1 MAPPAIR
8 PFSSV
13 SILAL
18 GGALAWA
25 IAPSA
30 AAQSFTGLPYPLGTT
45 TGTGPRGLAV
55 GDLNHDGVPDVVTNN
70 GASTVS
76 GSVAVFLGLPGG
88 GLGPS
93 TIIPWGT
100 GTPGTT
106 DGNAFLAD
114 INGDSN
120 LDFVFCNGSSSFGYG
135 ASAAIGSGTGLLS
148 TPASITT
155 STASVTHA
163 GAAADFTGEGLIDF
177 VMVSFGSN
185 AFYPR
190 FGTGSGA
197 FSAQPDIAFPSPDGT
212 VNGNLGV
219 EDVDNDGDLDWSSA
233 RFYSAGN
240 CGFSIFLNSG
250 GLFTKVNY
258 PGTSTSSG
266 VHEGITFGDFD
277 EDGDHD
283 AVLVNDSAN
292 QLLLFTNSGAPGF
305 TFSPSSV
312 QAPLA
317 LSGGPRNCLVADL
330 DHDGHLDLTVQQETP
345 DNLAIFLGNGDGTFA
360 AFGAL
365 SVAPQLNPRQ
375 IAATDMNADGQPD
388 LVAACYGTSG
398 TASSMGVVV
407 FFHSA
412 LPPLGTVQFGTGSPG
427 CAGTIG
433 MSASGVP
440 TIGDSLYRVT
450 SVNVPPS
457 TLGLLLIGDV
467 PSASDYLFIGIVLHV
482 DLLASTVLLAADM
495 YSDSGGTGFTPFPVP
510 ADPLLSGLTFH
521 VQSIWVEP
529 LMRTCRIP
537 PTYGLVS
544 SPGLSL
550 TF

>member
-1 MAPPAIR
+1 MAPLAIR
-8 PFSSV
+8 SLTSC
-13 SILAL
+13 SLLAL
-18 GGALAWA
+18 GGALASA
-25 IAPSA
+25 MAPSA
-30 AAQSFTGLPYPLGTT
+30 RAQSWTGVPYPLGTT

-70 GASTVS
+70 SASTTS

-93 TIIPWGT
+93 TIIPWGS

-106 DGNAFLAD
+106 DGNSFLAD
-114 INGDSN
+114 INGDAN

-135 ASAAIGSGTGLLS
+135 ASAALGSGTGLLA
-148 TPASITT
+148 TPASITS

-197 FSAQPDIAFPSPDGT
+197 FATQPDIAFPSPDGT
-212 VNGNLGV
+212 VSGNLGV

-233 RFYSAGN
+233 RFYSTGG

-250 GLFTKVNY
+250 GIFTKVNY
-258 PGTSTSSG
+258 PGTSATSS
-266 VHEGITFGDFD
+266 VHEGISFGDFD
-277 EDGDHD
+277 EDGDQD

-292 QLLLFTNSGAPGF
+292 QLLLFTNSGAPAF
-305 TFSPSSV
+305 TYSASTV

-317 LSGGPRNCLVADL
+317 LSGGPRNCLVADI

-345 DNLAIFLGNGDGTFA
+345 DNIQIFQGNGDGTFA
-360 AFGAL
+360 PFGTL
-365 SVAPQLNPRQ
+365 SPAPQLNPRQ
-375 IAATDMNADGQPD
+375 IAASDMNADGQPD
-388 LVAACYGTSG
+388 LVVACFGTSG
-398 TASSMGVVV
+398 NASSMGVVV
-407 FFHSA
+407 FFYSS
-412 LPPLGTVQFGTGSPG
+412 LTPSGTVQFGTGSAG

-433 MSASGVP
+433 MSASGPP
-440 TIGDSLYRVT
+440 TIGDSTYRVT

-482 DLLASTVLLAADM
+482 DLLASSVLLAADM

-510 ADPLLSGLTFH
+510 ANPLLAGLTFH
-521 VQSIWVEP
+521 VQSVWVEP